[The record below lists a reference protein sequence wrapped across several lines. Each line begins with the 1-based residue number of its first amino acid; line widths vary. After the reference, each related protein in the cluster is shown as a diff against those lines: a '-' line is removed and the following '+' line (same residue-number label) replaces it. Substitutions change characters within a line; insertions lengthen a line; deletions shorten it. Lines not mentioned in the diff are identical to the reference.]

1 MCICRSGKFGQLGTR
16 CTLLRPGILEYQDA
30 WELQR
35 RIAEDV
41 RAGADPTLILL
52 EHPPTYTL
60 GARGAT
66 EHLLLAREAYAR
78 RGAAVVHSDRG
89 GDVTFH
95 GPGQIVGYPIMDL
108 RKRGMGPV
116 RYVCALEAML
126 IDALRGYGIDA
137 GRREGARGVWAGT
150 SKVAAIGVRVT
161 RGVSM
166 HGFGL
171 NVNTDLSWFDD
182 IVPCGIRDGGVTS
195 MAAIAGETFDIG
207 DVMRDVAS
215 AFGRVFGVEVVD
227 GGQATD
233 GSRGERTTDNRQQTT
248 EGRGA
253 ANGERQT
260 ANSKQQTEAGR
271 LTALRDATEATSLR
285 SGFGGDAAGG
295 VGSRGGRGRHGGDG
309 RQQTTDGSRG
319 SRQQTTDNRG
329 PGGRKEQTANGKQQA
344 ANGKRQTEAGRLT
357 ALGDAAEATSLRP
370 GFGGDAAGG
379 EAVSGVVG
387 SRGGR
392 VRLGGDAHEDAGVG
406 RGR

>member
-1 MCICRSGKFGQLGTR
+1 LGTR
-16 CTLLRPGILEYQDA
+16 CTLLRPGILEYQGA

-35 RIAEDV
+35 RIADEV

-66 EHLLLAREAYAR
+66 GNLLLSREAYAR
-78 RGAAVVHSDRG
+78 RGATVVHSDRG

-116 RYVCALEAML
+116 RYVCALEEML
-126 IDALRGYGIDA
+126 IDVLRGYGIEA
-137 GRREGARGVWAGT
+137 GRREGARGVWARASHGAT

-166 HGFGL
+166 HGFAL

-215 AFGRVFGVEVVD
+215 AFGRAFGVGCVE
-227 GGQATD
+227 G
-233 GSRGERTTDNRQQTT
+233 QQTT
-248 EGRGA
+248 E
-253 ANGERQT
+253 NG
-260 ANSKQQTEAGR
+260 QQR
-271 LTALRDATEATSLR
+271 
-285 SGFGGDAAGG
+285 
-295 VGSRGGRGRHGGDG
+295 V
-309 RQQTTDGSRG
+309 
-319 SRQQTTDNRG
+319 
-329 PGGRKEQTANGKQQA
+329 
-344 ANGKRQTEAGRLT
+344 
-357 ALGDAAEATSLRP
+357 GDAAEATSLR
-370 GFGGDAAGG
+370 
-379 EAVSGVVG
+379 SGVDGSAVAGAVG
-387 SRGGR
+387 SLAESPPHGGQAHFDAE
-392 VRLGGDAHEDAGVG
+392 VRVG
-406 RGR
+406 R